1 VREQYVAA
9 GVDVV
14 DLDSYHLVAGA
25 LFDEAYATVREAYQ
39 DCVAATYG
47 RLWAKSSTPEDGRAV
62 FYWLKALADVGF
74 SVEECY
80 SVLHDIETVCPAA
93 ISKCRETQDEW
104 FLSPSDT

>member
-1 VREQYVAA
+1 
-9 GVDVV
+9 
-14 DLDSYHLVAGA
+14 
-25 LFDEAYATVREAYQ
+25 
-39 DCVAATYG
+39 
-47 RLWAKSSTPEDGRAV
+47 
-62 FYWLKALADVGF
+62 LKALADVGF